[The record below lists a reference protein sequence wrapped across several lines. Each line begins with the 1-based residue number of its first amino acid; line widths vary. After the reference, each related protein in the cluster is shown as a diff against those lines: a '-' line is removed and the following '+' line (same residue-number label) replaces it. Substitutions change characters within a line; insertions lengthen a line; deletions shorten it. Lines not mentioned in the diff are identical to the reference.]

1 MKEFIHPR
9 QKFKN
14 LSFGI
19 LSLLLIAQSSWAG
32 DLLGSLYDP
41 TMQAVEAE
49 MKVSVLKQQ
58 IIAHNLANKDTPG
71 FVPVRFEEELQ
82 NIMGRPDYV
91 KDKVIAEEE
100 MAKMTKNRFR
110 HQALLRLLNIK
121 LDTVKKVINQG
132 QG

>member
-1 MKEFIHPR
+1 
-9 QKFKN
+9 
-14 LSFGI
+14 
-19 LSLLLIAQSSWAG
+19 
-32 DLLGSLYDP
+32 
-41 TMQAVEAE
+41 
-49 MKVSVLKQQ
+49 
-58 IIAHNLANKDTPG
+58 
-71 FVPVRFEEELQ
+71 
-82 NIMGRPDYV
+82 MGRPDYV

>member
-1 MKEFIHPR
+1 MLV
-9 QKFKN
+9 QT
-14 LSFGI
+14 
-19 LSLLLIAQSSWAG
+19 SWAG

-41 TMQAVEAE
+41 TMQSLESE